1 MFKIQSA
8 ATVVPWAI
16 IWTVTINGALGF
28 AALVAMLFCLSDLNA
43 ALEASETMFYP
54 FLEVFRAGVKSR
66 GGAVAMAL
74 VILALAIASSV
85 GIYAS
90 ASRMLWS
97 FSRDRGVPFS
107 RHVARL
113 SGRSSLPVTAVFATL
128 GCSMVLVL
136 ITLGST
142 VAFSVLVSQ
151 VLAALYSSY
160 LLSCSLL
167 LWRRCTGVIQPY
179 SQEGTVLDAG
189 RIYWGPWR
197 VPEPLGIVNNVFAC
211 LYVAFTL
218 FWSFWPQDT
227 PTTPQNGNWSPLMFG
242 TILIFSTLYYVFRA
256 RHYFRGPIKEV

>member
-1 MFKIQSA
+1 MIKIQSA
-8 ATVVPWAI
+8 AIIVPWAI
-16 IWTVTINGALGF
+16 MWTITINGTLGF
-28 AALVAMLFCLSDLNA
+28 AALIAMLFCLSDLEA

-54 FLEVFRAGVKSR
+54 FLEVFYAGVKSR

-74 VILALAIASSV
+74 VILTLAIASSV

-90 ASRMLWS
+90 ASRMIWS
-97 FSRDRGVPFS
+97 FSRDKGIPFS
-107 RHVARL
+107 KHVSKL
-113 SGRSSLPVTAVFATL
+113 SGKSSLPILAVLITL
-128 GCSMVLVL
+128 VCSMILVL

-167 LWRRCTGVIQPY
+167 LWRRSTGAIQPY
-179 SQEGTVLDAG
+179 TDEGTVLDAG
-189 RIYWGPWR
+189 RINWGPWR
-197 VPEPLGIVNNVFAC
+197 VPEPFGTINNVFAC

-242 TILIFSTLYYVFRA
+242 SILIFSTLYYVFRA
-256 RHYFRGPIKEV
+256 RHYFKGPIKEV